1 MEKKELFELMDHFSR
16 SGLHRMKLKDGE
28 LTLVLE
34 KAPPAPPAPV
44 FPGFAGVPAAAPA
57 ATAQET
63 APAAPAEEALFVR
76 APLVGTY
83 YAAPAPGAEPFVQV
97 GDQVQKGQTLCV
109 IEAMKTMNEIPAPCD
124 LIVEELPVQNGA
136 LVAFDAPVVRYR
148 HV

>member
-16 SGLHRMKLKDGE
+16 SSLYRMKYKDGDV
-28 LTLVLE
+28 TLELE
-34 KAPPAPPAPV
+34 KTPPAAI
-44 FPGFAGVPAAAPA
+44 AAAPA
-57 ATAQET
+57 PVAAVAPVQDA
-63 APAAPAEEALFVR
+63 APAAPEKEEGLFVR

-83 YAAPAPGAEPFVQV
+83 YAAPAPGAAPFVQV

-124 LIVEELPVQNGA
+124 LVVEELPVQNGT